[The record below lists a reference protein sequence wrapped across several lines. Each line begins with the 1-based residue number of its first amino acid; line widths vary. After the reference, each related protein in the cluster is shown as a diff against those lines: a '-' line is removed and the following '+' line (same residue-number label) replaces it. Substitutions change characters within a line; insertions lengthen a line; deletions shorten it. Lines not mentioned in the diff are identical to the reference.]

1 MSTPPAPPQPGARRL
16 FLRLALRQGGRTGAL
31 AAAAMVAMP
40 ARPAPTPGPAG
51 ARDLALAHLHTRERL
66 ALVFAHGNDYLPP
79 ALQTLNHF
87 LRDHYSGQ
95 VGVMDPLLYDLMH
108 QIRSRLGARMPFEII
123 SGYRAPATNAH
134 LQATRGGGVARR
146 SLHMEGRAVD
156 LRLPGVPLA
165 ELRDAALDLRAG
177 GVGYYPRQQ
186 FVHIDTG
193 RVRSW

>member
-1 MSTPPAPPQPGARRL
+1 MSTPPHPPKPGPRRL
-16 FLRLALRQGGRTGAL
+16 FLRQVWRQGARTGAL
-31 AAAAMVAMP
+31 AAAAVAGVP
-40 ARPAPTPGPAG
+40 AGAHVAPALRG

-66 ALVFAHGNDYLPP
+66 ALVYAKGDDYLPP

-87 LRDHYSGQ
+87 LRDHYSGA

-108 QIRSRLGARMPFEII
+108 QMRTSLGARMPYEII
-123 SGYRAPATNAH
+123 SGYRDPGTNAR
-134 LQATRGGGVARR
+134 LQATRGGGVATR
-146 SLHMEGRAVD
+146 SLHMDGRAVD

-165 ELRDAALDLRAG
+165 ELRDAALALKAG
-177 GVGYYPRQQ
+177 GVGYYPREQ